1 VPVEIYDVDYN
12 DFIRILGTAHFTR
25 RSVQEAR
32 QAVRATGTRD
42 LAMELDPERFDHLNG
57 ACATCPRRGM
67 CMAKC
72 EFIEACQALGNIDAN
87 IWLIDMAQDQM
98 GRRIRQLITPAEAS
112 RGSFSPL
119 NWSGDEGMPWLWER
133 GLKDE
138 VIRRSQEG
146 LKALHSTF
154 PTVWRV
160 LIQERNALMAARLAW
175 IASKGLDEGKKPKIL
190 ALMGAAHVTDIRQLL
205 RNPMSI
211 RENLRKL
218 RLPYT
223 PPTLIRRIGVI
234 DNSNMSN

>member
-1 VPVEIYDVDYN
+1 MPVEIYDMDYN
-12 DFIRILGTAHFTR
+12 DFISILGTAHFTR
-25 RSVQEAR
+25 RSVQEAC

-42 LAMELDPERFDHLNG
+42 LAIELDPERFDHLNG
-57 ACATCPRRGM
+57 ACATCPRQGTCR
-67 CMAKC
+67 AKC
-72 EFIEACQALGNIDAN
+72 EFIEACQALGNVDAN

-146 LKALHSTF
+146 LEALRSTF

-175 IASKGLDEGKKPKIL
+175 IASKGLDEEKKPKIL
-190 ALMGAAHVTDIRQLL
+190 ALLGAAHVTDIRQLL
-205 RNPMSI
+205 RNPVSI
-211 RENLRKL
+211 RENLRRL

-223 PPTLIRRIGVI
+223 PPTLIRRISVI
-234 DNSNMSN
+234 DNSSMPN

>member
-1 VPVEIYDVDYN
+1 MDYN

-25 RSVQEAR
+25 RSIQEAR

-42 LAMELDPERFDHLNG
+42 LAIELDPERFDHLNG
-57 ACATCPRRGM
+57 ACATCPRQGICR
-67 CMAKC
+67 ASC
-72 EFIEACQALGNIDAN
+72 EFIEACQALGNVDAN

-98 GRRIRQLITPAEAS
+98 RQRIGQLITPAEAS
-112 RGSFSPL
+112 RGFFSPL
-119 NWSGDEGMPWLWER
+119 DWSGNEGMPWLWER

-146 LKALHSTF
+146 LEALRSAY

-175 IASKGLDEGKKPKIL
+175 IASKRLDEGGKPEIL
-190 ALMGAAHVTDIRQLL
+190 ALVGAAHVADIQQLL

-218 RLPYT
+218 RLPYS

-234 DNSNMSN
+234 DNSRMPD

>member
-1 VPVEIYDVDYN
+1 MPVEIYDMDYN

-25 RSVQEAR
+25 RSIQEAR
-32 QAVRATGTRD
+32 QTVRATGTRD
-42 LAMELDPERFDHLNG
+42 LAIELDPERFDHLNG
-57 ACATCPRRGM
+57 ACATCPRQGI
-67 CMAKC
+67 CVAKC
-72 EFIEACQALGNIDAN
+72 EFIEACQALGNVNAN

-112 RGSFSPL
+112 RGSFFPL

-146 LKALHSTF
+146 LEALRSAF

-175 IASKGLDEGKKPKIL
+175 IASKGLDEGEKPKIL
-190 ALMGAAHVTDIRQLL
+190 ALVGAAHVADIRELL
-205 RNPMSI
+205 RNPLGI

-223 PPTLIRRIGVI
+223 PPTLVRRIGVI
-234 DNSNMSN
+234 DNSTIA